1 MKKKLVILTILCFTL
16 TVNFYSQ
23 EITVKGKVS
32 DSSGELLGVSVLV
45 KGTTKGTSTD
55 FNGVYTIKAVKGDVL
70 LFSYMGYKTKEI
82 IISKSLLNVVLEED
96 SNALDEVVVT
106 SFGIKRQK
114 KSLGYAAQA
123 LKSEELLEGNQNNL
137 VNTLQGKVSGVTI
150 TSSGGAPGASSVIMI
165 RGGTSITGN
174 NQPLM
179 IVDGLPIDNSTD
191 SSLEV
196 ASTNRASDLNP
207 EDIESITVLKG
218 PAAAAL
224 YGIQAAEGAV
234 IITTKRGREGVSKV
248 FLSSSLSV
256 DNIIGTPSIQRNYG
270 KGEQIPQVGGGVIY
284 NDDSPLSWGEQIP
297 SGTKTYNHIKDFYTT
312 GVTQNH
318 FLSYSGGAA
327 KSNTYFSIGNLA
339 NEGVIP
345 TTSYDKTTFRITQN
359 SKLSEKLTL
368 GISGNYIRTNINSTR
383 QGNATGGSITSLL
396 NYPSTVNAKDYEDA
410 DGAQKGFYTG
420 QEFDNVY
427 WSLENSPNT
436 NELNR
441 FIGSLGLDYAI
452 NKNLNLS
459 YKFGADIYDQHSRRI
474 TANGSLN
481 DTRSGGYISQYERL
495 YKKYTSNFIATYD
508 TQISSNFELNLLAG
522 NTIEDSNV
530 KTDYLTGKDFLAP
543 GIYNISNISKE
554 NQSITERISRK
565 RNVGV
570 FGEIKLGYKQALFLN
585 VTGRND
591 WSSTLP
597 SKSRSFFYP
606 SVGGSAVLTDLFNI
620 KSEGNGLS
628 YLKLRGTWAQVGK
641 DAPIGQLESYL
652 VTQINGLGSTGYAYN
667 GVDVGN
673 AALEPEFT
681 NSWEIGFD
689 SNFLNNRVSFN
700 ATYYKSVS
708 DNQILSDI
716 RVPPTAGTFY
726 ATLNGGE
733 IENKGIEA
741 LLSVKLMPST
751 SDFQWTM
758 NFNFGSNKTTVVDLP
773 GELKEVYLS
782 DSWTFLNSAAG
793 AGVLNASLF
802 SLRGKRALK
811 NDDGEVLIEANG
823 YPTLADETYTDVDR
837 QPDFTLG
844 VSSSM
849 RYKNFGLS
857 FLLDIVE
864 GNTVYN
870 ATASALAFYGVGAN
884 TSDRG
889 ETTIIPGV
897 KADGS
902 INNISVTKDQVY
914 YQDYYSRLSD
924 NFVEDG
930 SYTRLRYVS
939 LNYQLGKNTINRLPI
954 SKLEFSLTGRN
965 LVTFTNY
972 SGVDPEINAFGG
984 GIPGAGSVGVDNL
997 GTPNTKGF
1005 DLGIKLT
1012 F

>member
-1 MKKKLVILTILCFTL
+1 MKKKISISTVLGLFLTF
-16 TVNFYSQ
+16 NFYAQ
-23 EITVKGKVS
+23 QITVKGKVS
-32 DSSGELLGVSVLV
+32 DSSGELLGVNVQV
-45 KGTTKGTSTD
+45 KGSTKGTSTD
-55 FNGVYTIKAVKGDVL
+55 LNGFYTLKALNGDVL
-70 LFSYMGYKTKEI
+70 IFSYLGYKTKEVVVNT
-82 IISKSLLNVVLEED
+82 SLIDVVLEED
-96 SNALDEVVVT
+96 AGLLDEVVVT

-123 LKSEELLEGNQNNL
+123 LKSEELLEGNQNNII
-137 VNTLQGKVSGVTI
+137 NTLQGKVSGVTV
-150 TSSGGAPGASSVIMI
+150 TSSGGAPGTSSVIMI

-174 NQPLM
+174 NQPLI
-179 IVDGLPIDNSTD
+179 IVDGLPIDNSTG
-191 SSLEV
+191 SSGEV
-196 ASTNRASDLNP
+196 ASINRASDLHP

-234 IITTKRGREGVSKV
+234 IITTKRGKEGVSKV
-248 FLSSSLSV
+248 FLSTSFSV
-256 DNIIGTPSIQRNYG
+256 DNVMGTPSIQRVYG
-270 KGEQIPQVGGGVIY
+270 QGEQILQTNGTITY
-284 NDDSPLSWGEQIP
+284 NNDSPLSWGEQIP
-297 SGTKTYNHIKDFYTT
+297 SGIQTYNHINDFYTT
-312 GVTQNH
+312 GITQNY
-318 FLSYSGGAA
+318 FLSYAGGSA
-327 KSNTYFSIGNLA
+327 KNNTYFSVGNIA
-339 NEGVIP
+339 NDGIIP

-368 GISGNYIRTNINSTR
+368 GVLGNYIRTNINSTR

-396 NYPSTVNAKDYEDA
+396 NYPSNVNINDYLDA
-410 DGAQKGFYTG
+410 DGAQKSFFTG

-427 WSLENSPNT
+427 WSIENSPNT

-441 FIGSLGLDYAI
+441 FIGSIALDYAI
-452 NKNLNLS
+452 LENVNLS
-459 YKFGADIYDQHSRRI
+459 YKFGADIYNQHSRRI

-481 DTRSGGYISQYERL
+481 DIRNDGYISQYERL
-495 YKKYTSNFIATYD
+495 YKKYTSNFIATYVK
-508 TQISSNFELNLLAG
+508 TIATHFELNLLAG

-530 KTDYLTGKDFLAP
+530 RTDYMTGEGFLAP
-543 GIYNISNISKE
+543 GIYNISNVATE
-554 NQSITERISRK
+554 NQTITENIARK

-570 FGEIKLGYKQALFLN
+570 FGEVKLGYRNALFLN

-597 SKSRSFFYP
+597 SNSRSFFYP
-606 SVGGSAVLTDLFNI
+606 SIGGSAILTDLFDI

-628 YLKLRGTWAQVGK
+628 YFKLRATWAQVGK

-652 VTQINGLGSTGYAYN
+652 VTQINPLGSSGYAYN

-681 NSWEIGFD
+681 NSWEVGFD
-689 SNFLNNRVSFN
+689 STFLNNRIGFD

-708 DNQILSDI
+708 DNQILTDI

-726 ATLNGGE
+726 ATLNGGA
-733 IENKGIEA
+733 IENEGLEA
-741 LLSVKLMPST
+741 LLSLKLMPST
-751 SDFQWTM
+751 SNFQWDM
-758 NFNFGSNKTTVVDLP
+758 NFNFGSNKTTVIDLP
-773 GELKEVYLS
+773 GEINEVYLS

-811 NDDGEVLIEANG
+811 NEDGEVIIGDNG

-844 VSSSM
+844 ISSNIK
-849 RYKNFGLS
+849 YKNFGLS
-857 FLLDIVE
+857 FLLDIIE

-870 ATASALAFYGVGAN
+870 ATASALAYYGVG
-884 TSDRG
+884 TSTLDRG

-902 INNISVTKDQVY
+902 PNDISVTKNQSY
-914 YQDYYSRLSD
+914 YQDYYSMLSD

-930 SYTRLRYVS
+930 SYTRLRYIS
-939 LNYQLGKNTINRLPI
+939 LSYTLNQKVLDRLSI
-954 SKLEFSLTGRN
+954 SNLEFSLTGRN
-965 LVTFTNY
+965 LFTITNY
-972 SGVDPEINAFGG
+972 SGIDPEINTFGG

-997 GTPNTKGF
+997 STPNTKGL
-1005 DLGIKLT
+1005 DIGIKLT